1 MTDEFD
7 IQKCSVI
14 RKIAIGEILE
24 EIKDAPEGE
33 REEVEDIVVGVF
45 RKRLKA
51 LKDGAIGWVTV
62 RSKATSYLETVPNSY
77 YVLTSKAPL
86 VKPRR
91 PGAKDAGAIVRQLE
105 QGEIFI
111 ADGPPQKASP
121 KPPNLTSNVRTLN
134 DDV

>member
-1 MTDEFD
+1 M
-7 IQKCSVI
+7 
-14 RKIAIGEILE
+14 G
-24 EIKDAPEGE
+24 
-33 REEVEDIVVGVF
+33 
-45 RKRLKA
+45 
-51 LKDGAIGWVTV
+51 
-62 RSKATSYLETVPNSY
+62 KATSYLETVPNSY

-105 QGEIFI
+105 EGEIFI

-134 DDV
+134 DNIVGWVTWPKQGKSPLQTLEGYVHTYV